1 MADHERVFLGLGS
14 NEGDV
19 QANMHRAIEELRKLS
34 GTTLE
39 ACSTFVETEP
49 WGVTDQSSF
58 LNAVIEVRTPLKPSE
73 LLSAIKRIEGAL
85 GRNPTY
91 RWGPRVIDIDILV
104 YGHRTVVTPELVI
117 PHQYAAQRDFVMR
130 PLREIA
136 PEVAVGL
143 VDGTWTKAA
152 ARRSGP

>member
-19 QANMHRAIEELRKLS
+19 QANLLRAIEELKKLD
-34 GTTLE
+34 GTSLE
-39 ACSTFVETEP
+39 ASSTFVETEP
-49 WGVTDQSSF
+49 WGVTDQPCF
-58 LNAVIEVRTPLKPSE
+58 LNAVIEIRTALEPSE
-73 LLSAIKRIEGAL
+73 LLSAIKLIEGAL
-85 GRNPTY
+85 GRKSTY

-117 PHQYAAQRDFVMR
+117 PHPYATQRDFIIM

-136 PEVAVGL
+136 PQVATGL
-143 VDGTWTKAA
+143 MDGSWTKADD
-152 ARRSGP
+152 

>member
-19 QANMHRAIEELRKLS
+19 QANLLHAIEELKKLH

-39 ACSTFVETEP
+39 ASSTFVETEP
-49 WGVTDQSSF
+49 WGVTDQPCF
-58 LNAVIEVRTPLKPSE
+58 LNAVIEIRTPLEPSE
-73 LLSAIKRIEGAL
+73 LLSAIERIECAL
-85 GRNPTY
+85 GRKPTY

-104 YGHRTVVTPELVI
+104 YGHRTVVTPKLVI
-117 PHQYAAQRDFVMR
+117 PHPYITQRDFVIR

-136 PEVAVGL
+136 PEVAAGL
-143 VDGTWTKAA
+143 ADGTWIKADD
-152 ARRSGP
+152 

>member
-49 WGVTDQSSF
+49 WGVTDQ
-58 LNAVIEVRTPLKPSE
+58 
-73 LLSAIKRIEGAL
+73 IEGAL

>member
-19 QANMHRAIEELRKLS
+19 QANLLRAIEELKKLN

-39 ACSTFVETEP
+39 ASSTFVETEP
-49 WGVTDQSSF
+49 WGVTDQPCF
-58 LNAVIEVRTPLKPSE
+58 LNAVIEIRTPLEPSE
-73 LLSAIKRIEGAL
+73 LLSAIERIECAL
-85 GRNPTY
+85 GRKPTY

-104 YGHRTVVTPELVI
+104 YGHRTVVTPKLVI
-117 PHQYAAQRDFVMR
+117 PHPYITQRDFVIR

-136 PEVAVGL
+136 PEVAAGL
-143 VDGTWTKAA
+143 ADGTWIKADD
-152 ARRSGP
+152 

>member
-19 QANMHRAIEELRKLS
+19 QANLLRAIEELKKLN

-39 ACSTFVETEP
+39 ASSTFVETEP

-85 GRNPTY
+85 GRKPTY

-136 PEVAVGL
+136 PEVAAGL
-143 VDGTWTKAA
+143 MDGTWTKAA
-152 ARRSGP
+152 D

>member
-136 PEVAVGL
+136 PEVAAGL
-143 VDGTWTKAA
+143 MDGTWTKAA
-152 ARRSGP
+152 D

>member
-19 QANMHRAIEELRKLS
+19 QANLLRAIEELKKLN

-39 ACSTFVETEP
+39 ASSTFVETEP
-49 WGVTDQSSF
+49 WGVTDQPCF
-58 LNAVIEVRTPLKPSE
+58 LNAVIEIRTALEPSE
-73 LLSAIKRIEGAL
+73 LLSAIERIECAL
-85 GRNPTY
+85 GRKPTY

-104 YGHRTVVTPELVI
+104 YGHRTVVTPKLVI
-117 PHQYAAQRDFVMR
+117 PRPYITQRDFVIR

-136 PEVAVGL
+136 PEVAAGL
-143 VDGTWTKAA
+143 TDGTWIKADD
-152 ARRSGP
+152 

>member
-19 QANMHRAIEELRKLS
+19 QANLHRAIEELRKLN

-39 ACSTFVETEP
+39 TCSTFVETEP

-85 GRNPTY
+85 GRKPTY

-104 YGHRTVVTPELVI
+104 YGHRTVVTPKLVI
-117 PHQYAAQRDFVMR
+117 PHPYITQRDFVIR

-136 PEVAVGL
+136 PEVAAGL
-143 VDGTWTKAA
+143 ADGTWIKADD
-152 ARRSGP
+152 

>member
-19 QANMHRAIEELRKLS
+19 QANLLRAIEELKKLN

-39 ACSTFVETEP
+39 ASSTFVETEP
-49 WGVTDQSSF
+49 WGVTDQPCF
-58 LNAVIEVRTPLKPSE
+58 LNAVIEIRTVLEPSE
-73 LLSAIKRIEGAL
+73 LLSAIERIECAL
-85 GRNPTY
+85 GRKPTY

-104 YGHRTVVTPELVI
+104 YGHRTVVTPKLVI
-117 PHQYAAQRDFVMR
+117 PHPYITQRDFVIR

-136 PEVAVGL
+136 PEVAAGL
-143 VDGTWTKAA
+143 ADGTWIKADD
-152 ARRSGP
+152 

>member
-1 MADHERVFLGLGS
+1 MAVHERVFLGLGS

-19 QANMHRAIEELRKLS
+19 QANLLRAIEELRRLN

-49 WGVTDQSSF
+49 WGITDQSSF

-85 GRNPTY
+85 GRKPTY

-136 PEVAVGL
+136 PEVAAGL
-143 VDGTWTKAA
+143 MDGTWTKAA
-152 ARRSGP
+152 D

>member
-85 GRNPTY
+85 GRKPTY

-136 PEVAVGL
+136 PEVAAGL
-143 VDGTWTKAA
+143 MDGTWTKAA
-152 ARRSGP
+152 D

>member
-1 MADHERVFLGLGS
+1 MAVHERVFLGLGS

-19 QANMHRAIEELRKLS
+19 QANLLRAIEELRKLN

-39 ACSTFVETEP
+39 TCSTFVETEP

-85 GRNPTY
+85 GRKPTY

-104 YGHRTVVTPELVI
+104 YGRRTVVTPELVI
-117 PHQYAAQRDFVMR
+117 PHPYATQRDFIMM

-136 PEVAVGL
+136 PEVAAGL
-143 VDGTWTKAA
+143 MDGSWIKTDD
-152 ARRSGP
+152 